1 MAITTLV
8 FDFGNVVGFFSHRK
22 AAEQLAVFG
31 NAIVPALQAALFS
44 GPLHQAYD
52 TGRIQTPAFI
62 ERVRSVWKLSCD
74 DEQFA
79 MAFSDIFTPNPE
91 VCSLLPRL
99 RGRTRLVL
107 LSNTNDLHARHFQ
120 RTFAAELAPFDRLVL
135 SHEIGAMKPDPQAF
149 GRCCELAGSPA
160 GECLLIDDMER
171 NVAAARDCG
180 WQALHYRPDGT
191 LAARLR
197 DLSVPLEGLS

>member
-1 MAITTLV
+1 MAIATLV
-8 FDFGNVVGFFSHRK
+8 FDFGNVVGFFSHRR

-31 NAIVPALQAALFS
+31 EVAVPALQAALFS

-62 ERVRSVWKLSCD
+62 ERMRSIWKLSCD

-79 MAFSDIFTPNPE
+79 AAFSDIFTPNPE
-91 VCSLLPRL
+91 VCGLLPRL
-99 RGRTRLVL
+99 RGRCQLVL

-135 SHEIGAMKPDPQAF
+135 SHEVGAMKPDPRIF
-149 GRCCELAGSPA
+149 SRCCELANSTA
-160 GECLLIDDMER
+160 SDCLLIDDIEA
-171 NVAAARDCG
+171 NVAAARACG
-180 WQALHYRPDGT
+180 WQAIHYRPDGT
-191 LAARLR
+191 LTSQLR
-197 DLSVPLEGLS
+197 DLGVPLEGLS